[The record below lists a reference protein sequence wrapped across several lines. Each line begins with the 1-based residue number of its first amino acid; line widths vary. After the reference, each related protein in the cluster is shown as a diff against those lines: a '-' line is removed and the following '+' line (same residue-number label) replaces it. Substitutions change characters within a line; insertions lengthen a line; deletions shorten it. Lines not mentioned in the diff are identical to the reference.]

1 MKIALIGYGNM
12 AEALGSRWAGK
23 HEQSCSPGSSATG

>member
-12 AEALGSRWAGK
+12 AEALGS
-23 HEQSCSPGSSATG
+23 SCRSLTAMDIPYRNAA